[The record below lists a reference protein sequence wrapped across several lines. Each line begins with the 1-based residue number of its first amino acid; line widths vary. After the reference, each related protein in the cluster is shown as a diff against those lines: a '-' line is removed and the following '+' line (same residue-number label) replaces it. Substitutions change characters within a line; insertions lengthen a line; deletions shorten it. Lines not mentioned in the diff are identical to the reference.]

1 MNIKMITGTEEEL
14 KHYIERSDDEINYY
28 MYQMCDVLY
37 FNILVKVSMLHKKY
51 AINKKISHQE
61 RYNLA
66 LLKECEYNEIVKDIY
81 LQYEN
86 ILKFNNPCI
95 LKIKDLLSITKRNI
109 NYRTY
114 NSRMYLIKNA

>member
-66 LLKECEYNEIVKDIY
+66 LLKECEYNEMVKDIY

-95 LKIKDLLSITKRNI
+95 SKIKDLLSTTKRNI

>member
-1 MNIKMITGTEEEL
+1 MITGTEEEL

>member
-1 MNIKMITGTEEEL
+1 MNVKMITGTEEEL

-66 LLKECEYNEIVKDIY
+66 LLKECEYNEMVKDIY

-95 LKIKDLLSITKRNI
+95 SKIKDLLSTTKRNI